1 MNGILKVLIDIAS
14 TPAILVA
21 MIAVLGLILQKKTIA
36 DIVKGGIKTF
46 VGFLVVTAGANFVV
60 SSLDPFGKMFQQA
73 FHVTGVVP
81 NNEAIV
87 AIALEK
93 FGTYTALIML
103 VGMAFNILFARLTRF
118 KYIYLT
124 GHATL
129 YMSCMIA
136 VILQVAGLESV
147 LLVLFGGIALGLA
160 NTIFPAILQKYT
172 RVITKNDKVALGH
185 TGNFGYAFAGVIGDM
200 VKGDGKVKSTEE
212 INFPKGLA
220 FLRDSTVSI
229 TITMTIAYVIVA
241 VFAGSEFITK
251 ELSGG
256 TNYIIYSVQQAG
268 SFAAGVFIIL
278 AGVRL
283 ILAEIVP
290 AFKGISEKLVPN
302 AKPALDCPI
311 VFPYAPNAVLIGFF
325 SSFVGG
331 IVSLLIM
338 VVLKTPIIIP
348 GVVPHFFCGATSA
361 VYGNAKGGVR
371 GAVLGSFLQG
381 VLISFMPIFL
391 MPVLGNLGFAGSTF
405 SDTDYGVVGIL
416 LGSMANG
423 GKMFVMIGILV
434 AVVLLFIASSILTA
448 KEKASSKGEVA

>member
-1 MNGILKVLIDIAS
+1 MKNVLDVLIDIAS

-21 MIAVLGLILQKKTIA
+21 FIAVVGLLLQKKGIA
-36 DIVKGGIKTF
+36 DIIRGGIKTF
-46 VGFLVVTAGANFVV
+46 VGFLIVTAGANFVV
-60 SSLDPFGKMFQQA
+60 SSLEPFGIMFQKA

-87 AIALEK
+87 AVALEK

-103 VGMAFNILFARLTRF
+103 AGMLFNILFARITRY

-129 YMSCMIA
+129 YMACMIA
-136 VILQVAGLESV
+136 VILSVSGLDGF
-147 LLVLFGGIALGLA
+147 LLVLFGGISLGIA
-160 NTIFPAILQKYT
+160 NTVFPAILQPFT
-172 RVITKNDKVALGH
+172 VQVTKNDSVALAH
-185 TGNFGYAFAGVIGDM
+185 TGNFGYAFSAIIG
-200 VKGDGKVKSTEE
+200 KYFGNKEKSTED

-229 TITMTIAYVIVA
+229 TITMGIVYMIVAIFTGNAYVT
-241 VFAGSEFITK
+241 EK
-251 ELSGG
+251 LSGG
-256 TNYIIYSVQQAG
+256 TNYIVYALQQAG

-331 IVSLLIM
+331 ILSLIIM
-338 VVLKTPIIIP
+338 
-348 GVVPHFFCGATSA
+348 A
-361 VYGNAKGGVR
+361 VTGGVR

-381 VLISFMPIFL
+381 ILISFMPIFL
-391 MPVLGNLGFAGSTF
+391 MPVMGDLGFAGSTF
-405 SDTDYGVVGIL
+405 SDTDYGVVGLL
-416 LGSMANG
+416 LGNMANG
-423 GKMFVMIGILV
+423 GGKMLVMIGILV
-434 AVVLLFIASSILTA
+434 VLGLVLVASKVTKVRVA
-448 KEKASSKGEVA
+448 KKSTEA

>member
-1 MNGILKVLIDIAS
+1 MKDVLDVLIDIAS

-21 MIAVLGLILQKKTIA
+21 FIAVVGLLLQKKGIA
-36 DIVKGGIKTF
+36 DIIRGGIKTF
-46 VGFLVVTAGANFVV
+46 VGFLIVTAGANFVV
-60 SSLDPFGKMFQQA
+60 SSLEPFGIMFQKA

-87 AIALEK
+87 AVALEK

-103 VGMAFNILFARLTRF
+103 AGMLFNILFARITRY

-129 YMSCMIA
+129 YMACMIA
-136 VILQVAGLESV
+136 VILSVSGLDGF
-147 LLVLFGGIALGLA
+147 LLVLFGGISLGIA
-160 NTIFPAILQKYT
+160 NTVFPAILQPFT
-172 RVITKNDKVALGH
+172 VQVTKNDSVALAH
-185 TGNFGYAFAGVIGDM
+185 TGNFGYAFSAIIG
-200 VKGDGKVKSTEE
+200 KYFGNKEKSTED

-229 TITMTIAYVIVA
+229 TLTMGVVYMIVAIFTGNAYVT
-241 VFAGSEFITK
+241 EK
-251 ELSGG
+251 LSGG
-256 TNYIIYSVQQAG
+256 TNYIVYALQQAG

-331 IVSLLIM
+331 ILSLIVMALTG
-338 VVLKTPIIIP
+338 LSIIIP
-348 GVVPHFFCGATSA
+348 GVVPHFFCGATA
-361 VYGNAKGGVR
+361 GVYGNATGGVR

-381 VLISFMPIFL
+381 ILISFMPIFL
-391 MPVLGNLGFAGSTF
+391 MPVMGDLGFAGSTF
-405 SDTDYGVVGIL
+405 SDTDYGVVGLL
-416 LGSMANG
+416 LGNMANG
-423 GKMFVMIGILV
+423 GGKMLVMIGILV
-434 AVVLLFIASSILTA
+434 VLGLVLVASKVTTVRNA
-448 KEKASSKGEVA
+448 KKSTEA